1 MMASRGQQQRPSYH
15 EDDKLVEVDLPPG
28 VSELPEVQKLGT
40 VNRSPTIR
48 MPLASSDSVVL
59 TLPGRSNSPLLSDRS
74 SGGSENGGS
83 SVGISARDSLLNLTA
98 LNGALELEGDASSRD
113 EVFVSRFQTRSGI
126 CEKLCPSF
134 YTFGL
139 LWQSRWLRLSSDGAL
154 YYYVDESS
162 AEASSSRGVIHIS
175 DIRKTKDGKSHKL
188 KRSGKLLVVG
198 VHSKHRRNYKFQF
211 QTDTECRAW
220 EGALRSHL

>member
-1 MMASRGQQQRPSYH
+1 MMACRGQRPLYN
-15 EDDKLVEVDLPPG
+15 ENDKLVEVDLPG

-40 VNRSPTIR
+40 VNRSPSIR
-48 MPLASSDSVVL
+48 MPLAISDTVVL
-59 TLPGRSNSPLLSDRS
+59 GLPGRSSPLLSDRS
-74 SGGSENGGS
+74 SGGS
-83 SVGISARDSLLNLTA
+83 SVGGLGCAARDSLSALNV
-98 LNGALELEGDASSRD
+98 NGALELEGQSSSRD

-154 YYYVDESS
+154 YYYLDEVS
-162 AEASSSRGVIHIS
+162 ADSGSSRGVIHIS
-175 DIRKTKDGKSHKL
+175 DIRKTKDGISYKI
-188 KRSGKLLVVG
+188 KRSGKLLIVG
-198 VHSKHRRNYKFQF
+198 VHSKNRRNYQFVFQS
-211 QTDTECRAW
+211 DTECRAW